1 MRDGMQLK
9 RICWAWLTAMWS
21 ASAAAAQA
29 VFVTD
34 LSAIPLA
41 AVAVAIVIALLGGSA
56 ATLAKIASPKLEI
69 HNMWLVVLADMVSSL
84 VAGLAMFFLIA
95 WREGPPLLAAVC
107 ILVAGYGG
115 SRVLELFLAA
125 GTSQLNR
132 YAGKPEG
139 TP

>member
-9 RICWAWLTAMWS
+9 KICWAWITAMWS
-21 ASAAAAQA
+21 ASAAAAQV

-56 ATLAKIASPKLEI
+56 STLAKIASPKLEI
-69 HNMWLVVLADMVSSL
+69 RNMWLTVLADMVASMA
-84 VAGLAMFFLIA
+84 AGLGAFFLIA
-95 WREGPPLLAAVC
+95 WLEKPPLLAAVC

-115 SRVLELFLAA
+115 SRVLDLFLAA

-132 YAGKPEG
+132 YNDKP
-139 TP
+139 